1 MDVIDD
7 YNRDRYNPV
16 IHDFIKKLP
25 GVTSRNVYAILNK
38 VNSMGELLALSAED
52 LTDIVGKGNATMLY
66 DSLHTIVRP
75 REAAPVTA
83 AAVAA
88 AGGTRGKSKR
98 AVQVQRRKQRSRR
111 QDGNQRLIDAPL
123 PCEKRTPLDA
133 AQSVTSHNCQIR

>member
-75 REAAPVTA
+75 REAATATA
-83 AAVAA
+83 AVA
-88 AGGTRGKSKR
+88 AGGTRGKSKGR
-98 AVQVQRRKQRSRR
+98 FKSNV
-111 QDGNQRLIDAPL
+111 GNRGRGGKM
-123 PCEKRTPLDA
+123 E
-133 AQSVTSHNCQIR
+133 IRD

>member
-75 REAAPVTA
+75 REAAPATA
-83 AAVAA
+83 APVPSTTPWSCA
-88 AGGTRGKSKR
+88 
-98 AVQVQRRKQRSRR
+98 RR
-111 QDGNQRLIDAPL
+111 QHTRSLNQQWNSNFYNNWNLFSFYFL
-123 PCEKRTPLDA
+123 
-133 AQSVTSHNCQIR
+133 

>member
-1 MDVIDD
+1 MDVIHD

-52 LTDIVGKGNATMLY
+52 LADIVGKGNATMLY
-66 DSLHTIVRP
+66 DSLHTVVRP

-83 AAVAA
+83 ASGSAAAAA
-88 AGGTRGKSKR
+88 AGGTRGKSRGRFKSN
-98 AVQVQRRKQRSRR
+98 V
-111 QDGNQRLIDAPL
+111 GNRGRGGNM
-123 PCEKRTPLDA
+123 E
-133 AQSVTSHNCQIR
+133 IRD